1 MERYGNVF
9 LERQGFD
16 VALAGNQPDAI
27 DKLQFDHWDVLV
39 IDLMLPDASVLAI
52 SDFASYKNPDISI
65 IVVSAN
71 SFFSDGSIFDLW
83 PNVRGFMNQPIE
95 PDDLAAV
102 VGLSP
107 VFHFLAML
115 TDPPLDF
122 LIGTIP
128 PVSVLFF
135 SCIYLWRMK

>member
-1 MERYGNVF
+1 MLIVEAQENLGTLWQGF

-27 DKLQFDHWDVLV
+27 DMLQFDRWDVLV

-52 SDFASYKNPDISI
+52 SDFAGYKNPDISI
-65 IVVSAN
+65 IVVTAN

-83 PNVRGFMNQPIE
+83 SNARGFMNQPIE

-102 VGLSP
+102 VDQCMRSTNC
-107 VFHFLAML
+107 VRAVH
-115 TDPPLDF
+115 
-122 LIGTIP
+122 
-128 PVSVLFF
+128 S
-135 SCIYLWRMK
+135 S

>member
-1 MERYGNVF
+1 MRTQVLIVEAQENLGMLWQRF

-102 VGLSP
+102 VDHCTRS
-107 VFHFLAML
+107 
-115 TDPPLDF
+115 T
-122 LIGTIP
+122 
-128 PVSVLFF
+128 
-135 SCIYLWRMK
+135 SCVRAVHSS

>member
-1 MERYGNVF
+1 MRAQVLIVEARENLGTLWQSF

-27 DKLQFDHWDVLV
+27 DKLQFDRWDVLV

-65 IVVSAN
+65 IAVSTN

-102 VGLSP
+102 VD
-107 VFHFLAML
+107 HFARS
-115 TDPPLDF
+115 TNRARA
-122 LIGTIP
+122 
-128 PVSVLFF
+128 VHS
-135 SCIYLWRMK
+135 S

>member
-1 MERYGNVF
+1 MRTQVLIVEAKENLGTLWQRF

-39 IDLMLPDASVLAI
+39 IDLMLPNASVLAI

-65 IVVSAN
+65 IVVTEN

-83 PNVRGFMNQPIE
+83 PNARGFMNQPIE
-95 PDDLAAV
+95 PGDLAAV
-102 VGLSP
+102 VDHCTRP
-107 VFHFLAML
+107 
-115 TDPPLDF
+115 T
-122 LIGTIP
+122 
-128 PVSVLFF
+128 
-135 SCIYLWRMK
+135 SCVRAVHSS